1 MYISCLYEPVGHA
14 LNPNTDLIWTEHAC
28 KALLNQNWSRKLKKK
43 KSIAQMRQHSK
54 NLLLGYITS
63 LIWLWSL
70 YMRLGWSFGWRWLQL
85 CATLRAKAIK
95 HTNLLYSCRNPVKHL
110 SGSMHSVCLSPTCP
124 TGCSLETYTHET
136 HTYTHTAGKR
146 KWEEIH
152 SPLKTLLW
160 VKKRTREKELFRWS
174 HEYEMED
181 MF

>member
-14 LNPNTDLIWTEHAC
+14 LIFKAVSKHRFNLNRTCMQGTAKSKLIKEA
-28 KALLNQNWSRKLKKK
+28 KKK

-136 HTYTHTAGKR
+136 HTYTHSRKEKMRRDTQSTEDTALG
-146 KWEEIH
+146 EE
-152 SPLKTLLW
+152 KN
-160 VKKRTREKELFRWS
+160 
-174 HEYEMED
+174 
-181 MF
+181 